1 MPADPLFDR
10 LARALT
16 GRYTLL
22 RELGQG
28 GMGTVYL
35 ATDVR
40 LGRQVAIKVLPPTTR
55 AYLGSGRFQ
64 REVLLAAQLA
74 HPHIVPLFEADEVDG
89 ILFYVMGYVEGE
101 SLAARIRRE
110 GPLRVEAAV
119 RIAAEVGDAL
129 QYAHDSGVIH
139 RDVKPANILLARGH
153 AMVTD
158 FGIAKLIEE
167 RASDRASLTGGGMA
181 VGTAEYMSPE
191 QASGTARV
199 DARSDVYALAAVLY
213 EMLAGEPPFTG
224 PSAQAVVARVLGEP
238 PRPIRTV
245 RPDLPPQIEE
255 ALVAG
260 LAKNPADRP
269 PSARAFAERLTQAA
283 GKRRRSRGYR
293 VTRAAL
299 ATAVAVGAVFWALRV
314 REHPV
319 NGPPAPSP
327 TSVAVLYFENRSP
340 DTADAY
346 LADGLTEAIITSLGQ
361 VERLAVK
368 SRNAVRLYRGNPADD
383 PAALGHA
390 LGVAYL
396 VGGSVRRTGAALH
409 VTAELLR
416 AGNGVHVWGAQYERR
431 DAALQAIE
439 QEITDAVATRITG
452 ELAPAER
459 AALARRPT
467 ADPTAYDHFLHGNYY
482 VAQRTPRAVQRAIQ
496 EFETAVRLDPT
507 FAPALARIALGYAL
521 FLDWGWDYPGL
532 RPEEVLARGFGAADR
547 ALARDSTSADAWMA
561 RGFLL
566 SFRQPRSFA
575 GVEDAFR
582 RAIALDPVNAEAYH
596 QYGMTLL
603 WLGQDSAALAMYRRA
618 LELEPERAITLF
630 NVARVRMRHNAY
642 GDARRWLDSALAV
655 DPGADYAYVLRALG
669 HLRLGEVADARAD
682 GETAVR
688 LRAGYRLPG
697 AAVLVLAALA
707 AGDTGAARARLDA
720 LEREI
725 ESAGRPT
732 VTDAAW
738 VGRALVA
745 LGNPDRALDL
755 FERVRPRGARL
766 WFYLRSPEFD
776 AVRSNPR
783 FRRLVEESKPE

>member
-1 MPADPLFDR
+1 VPADPLFDR

-755 FERVRPRGARL
+755 LERVRPRGARL